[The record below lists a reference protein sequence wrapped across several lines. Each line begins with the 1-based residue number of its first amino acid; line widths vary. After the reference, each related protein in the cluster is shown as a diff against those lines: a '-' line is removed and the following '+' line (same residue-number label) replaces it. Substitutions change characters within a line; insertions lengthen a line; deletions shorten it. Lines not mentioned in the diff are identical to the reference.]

1 MTVRDGTVSL
11 LPCPFCGSTDTR
23 LGRQGK
29 YGDGDHVVH
38 CDVCRIEG
46 PEGNSSAEAIAAWN
60 CRSVP
65 SEPVAW
71 RVKLIMGRDEE
82 DGGDY
87 WKTTIVT
94 NPEFVREL
102 DPVLNEIIPLYP
114 SPPSKEVTPAM
125 VEAGDLS
132 RALSALDAAGYAMVP
147 KLELNLMK
155 ATLSCVHR
163 WAIEKKGNGSTA
175 EERLSV
181 IANHPGI
188 TGFPF
193 LEQS

>member
-1 MTVRDGTVSL
+1 MTEV
-11 LPCPFCGSTDTR
+11 
-23 LGRQGK
+23 
-29 YGDGDHVVH
+29 
-38 CDVCRIEG
+38 
-46 PEGNSSAEAIAAWN
+46 
-60 CRSVP
+60 
-65 SEPVAW
+65 
-71 RVKLIMGRDEE
+71 VKLTELMARAMLGDERYDALPVE
-82 DGGDY
+82 ILTYLQRKSLPDGE
-87 WKTTIVT
+87 WAS
-94 NPEFVREL
+94 RAEL
-102 DPVLNEIIPLYP
+102 HFDI
-114 SPPSKEVTPAM
+114 
-125 VEAGDLS
+125 S